1 MQLIKL
7 ILQVVIALGIFNVW
21 FLRFNQRSA
30 WRGASAANLK
40 AEFAAYGLPTAAL
53 YLVGFL
59 KVLCAL
65 LLLAAIWIPAAAQ
78 PAASLIALLMLGAIA
93 MHVKIGDPI
102 KKSLPA
108 ATLLV
113 LSLLVVIL

>member
-1 MQLIKL
+1 MQLVKL

-40 AEFAAYGLPTAAL
+40 EEFAAYGLPTAAL

-59 KVLCAL
+59 KVFCAL
-65 LLLAAIWIPAAAQ
+65 LLLAAIWIPAVAM
-78 PAASLIALLMLGAIA
+78 PAACLIALLMLGAVA
-93 MHVKIGDPI
+93 MHAKIGDPL

-113 LSLLVVIL
+113 LSSLVAIL